1 MAYIKLS
8 INADAAL
15 AEQLAELLTQQQAL
29 SVTLE
34 DAADEEIFQVEPADS
49 PLWKEVSVQALLPT
63 DTSPRELIA
72 TLKNELNL
80 NEPLNYKIEK
90 VADQDWVKLT
100 QKNFKPQH
108 YNNKLW
114 ICPSWHDHTTLTGSI
129 VCIDPGLA
137 FGTGSHATTSL
148 CLDWL
153 AQTDIAGKTI
163 IDYGCGSGILSLA
176 ALALG
181 ANLVYAVDHDEQATE
196 ATTNNAKLNEFAE
209 TGKLRIL
216 APEALPEIQADIV
229 IANILSKPLI
239 DLAPKLIEHIK
250 PGGMLLLSG
259 VLENESITVLQAY
272 SALGIDEIDNRD
284 GWVSIAMN
292 KL

>member
-8 INADAAL
+8 INADATL
-15 AEQLAELLTQQQAL
+15 AEQLAEALSQQQAV

-34 DAADEEIFQVEPADS
+34 DAADEEIFQVEPAET

-63 DTSPRELIA
+63 DTSPRDLIA
-72 TLKNELNL
+72 TLKSELNL
-80 NEPLNYKIEK
+80 KEPLNYKIEK
-90 VADQDWVKLT
+90 IADQDWVKLT

-114 ICPSWHDHTTLTGSI
+114 ICPSWHDHTTLTGNI
-129 VCIDPGLA
+129 VRIDPGLA

-153 AQTDIAGKTI
+153 AKTEIAGKTV

-181 ANLVYAVDHDEQATE
+181 ANLVYACDHDEQAIE
-196 ATTNNAKLNEFAE
+196 ATNNNATLNVFTNTNN
-209 TGKLRIL
+209 LRTL
-216 APEALPEIQADIV
+216 KPEAMPVVQADIV

-239 DLAPKLIEHIK
+239 ELAPKLIEHIK